1 MRSRVFRGLTP
12 ICRSELWPSTTA
24 YNHVYRKGEDVR
36 VTYCSEVLLELGDIL
51 RVVGFLLRLLGS

>member
-12 ICRSELWPSTTA
+12 GSRSELWPSTTA
-24 YNHVYRKGEDVR
+24 YKRVYRKGEDVR
-36 VTYCSEVLLELGDIL
+36 VTYCSEVLLELEDVL